1 MNIFIN
7 FSMEYST
14 KKWNCTE
21 NGIAQNV
28 NVLICK
34 LLHHKRVSNCNLG
47 RILQEPE
54 ASAFSLPSSTSANLT
69 SIWVLAP

>member
-28 NVLICK
+28 NVL
-34 LLHHKRVSNCNLG
+34 N
-47 RILQEPE
+47 
-54 ASAFSLPSSTSANLT
+54 
-69 SIWVLAP
+69 